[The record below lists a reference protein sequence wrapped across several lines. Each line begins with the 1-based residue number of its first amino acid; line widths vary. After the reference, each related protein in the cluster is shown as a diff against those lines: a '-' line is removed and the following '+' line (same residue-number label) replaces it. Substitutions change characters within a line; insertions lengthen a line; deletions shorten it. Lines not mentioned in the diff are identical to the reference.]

1 MDNKLAKAWADEFG
15 TLPVDAGDI
24 MNAPR
29 MRAAFAVACQW
40 PVEHISARVIGRHI
54 KRLLG
59 DAVAK
64 VPTHPSKSQRWSLK
78 DNKS

>member
-1 MDNKLAKAWADEFG
+1 MDDKLLKAWRDEFD
-15 TLPVDAGDI
+15 TLPIDAGDI
-24 MNAPR
+24 MANPR
-29 MRAAFAVACQW
+29 ARAAFAVACQW

-78 DNKS
+78 S

>member
-1 MDNKLAKAWADEFG
+1 MTMDNKLAKAWADEFG

-24 MNAPR
+24 MNNPR
-29 MRAAFAVACQW
+29 TRAAFATACQW

-64 VPTHPSKSQRWSLK
+64 VPTHPSKSQRWSLAP
-78 DNKS
+78 